1 MPKQS
6 AVMKTAQSI
15 AKKIIAEQ
23 TFARLAIGLDSAMI
37 AAHEVFG
44 MGPKRARQ
52 FDTAYKNAMDELAG
66 LFTMDADENND
77 AALTYAKAKRDE
89 LILSIVGPD
98 LFVPFDQIYGAAY
111 IDEAHRIR
119 IRIAVSEKEKESNE

>member
-6 AVMKTAQSI
+6 TTMKIAQAI

-23 TFARLAIGLDSAMI
+23 TFPRLAIGLDSAMI

-44 MGPKRARQ
+44 MGPKRAKQ
-52 FDTAYKNAMDELAG
+52 FDTAYKNAMDELSR

-89 LILSIVGPD
+89 LILSIVGPE

-119 IRIAVSEKEKESNE
+119 MEASDGRAES

>member
-6 AVMKTAQSI
+6 AVMKIAQAI

-44 MGPKRARQ
+44 MGPKRAKQ

-89 LILSIVGPD
+89 LILSIVGPE
-98 LFVPFDQIYGAAY
+98 LFVPFDQIYGDAY
-111 IDEAHRIR
+111 IDEAKRIR
-119 IRIAVSEKEKESNE
+119 IRMKETGDGRAES

>member
-6 AVMKTAQSI
+6 AVMKI
-15 AKKIIAEQ
+15 AWQIARKIIAEQ
-23 TFARLAIGLDSAMI
+23 TFARLAIGHDAAMI
-37 AAHEVFG
+37 AAHRVFD
-44 MGPKRARQ
+44 MGPKRAKA
-52 FDTAYKNAMDELAG
+52 FDAEVKAAMSELAV

-119 IRIAVSEKEKESNE
+119 IRMDLQKEDNT